1 MFKLCIWFFP
11 ASYSYINPVGVKEHI
26 KFLVELPI
34 AFTGFYIESRK
45 DIKANIDN
53 KISDK
58 D

>member
-34 AFTGFYIESRK
+34 AFTVFYIASRK
-45 DIKANIDN
+45 DIKDTDN
-53 KISDK
+53 DDITEL
-58 D
+58 